1 MTEEECLKL
10 FLNFFVRQMLGR
22 AEVATAGVVDY
33 DVEIASD
40 GQRALEAISQSSA
53 SRSGQGGPGGSEPV
67 IFLLKSAG
75 PRR

>member
-10 FLNFFVRQMLGR
+10 FFNFFVRQMLGR
-22 AEVATAGVVDY
+22 AEVATGGVVDY
-33 DVEIASD
+33 DVEI
-40 GQRALEAISQSSA
+40 A

-75 PRR
+75 RRR